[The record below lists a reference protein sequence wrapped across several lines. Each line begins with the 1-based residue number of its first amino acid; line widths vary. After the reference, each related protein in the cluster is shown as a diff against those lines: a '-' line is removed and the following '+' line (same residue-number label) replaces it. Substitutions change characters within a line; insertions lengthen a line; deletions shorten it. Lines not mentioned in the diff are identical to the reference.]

1 MKVVAYLAGL
11 DRARTLLWAAFFWY
25 LAMITRHPP
34 ASLEAWANA
43 AGIAAVVG
51 AILLA
56 NAYHA
61 GASPRALRFWP
72 TARFFPIPFCVSSFS
87 TTMRASGLVL
97 VFSRDLADNFWGA
110 GAIAGLLVVRSLARL
125 SRATPRGAIGRS
137 LASDR

>member
-11 DRARTLLWAAFFWY
+11 DRPRTLLWAAFLWY
-25 LAMITRHPP
+25 LAMMARHPP
-34 ASLEAWANA
+34 GALATWVNA

-51 AILLA
+51 MSLLA
-56 NAYHA
+56 NASPP
-61 GASPRALRFWP
+61 GGSPRSLRFWP
-72 TARFFPIPFCVSSFS
+72 TARFFLIPFCVSSFS

-97 VFSRDLADNFWGA
+97 VFSRDLADNLLGA